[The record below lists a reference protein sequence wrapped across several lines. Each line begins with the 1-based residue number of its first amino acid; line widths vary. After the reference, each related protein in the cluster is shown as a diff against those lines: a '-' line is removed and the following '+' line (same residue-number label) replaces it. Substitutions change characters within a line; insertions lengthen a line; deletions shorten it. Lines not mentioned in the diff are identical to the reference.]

1 MAKFDETAKATGRHG
16 VVSEFV
22 YFLKATKKWWLLPIV
37 VASAVPDAASQALLK
52 VLTGMGA
59 DAEGQQRLRLL
70 GLDGLV
76 PIADAQRTELRK

>member
-1 MAKFDETAKATGRHG
+1 MQRPPTVAYAIPNTRSRIH
-16 VVSEFV
+16 VPPQ
-22 YFLKATKKWWLLPIV
+22 WLPIV
-37 VASAVPDAASQALLK
+37 VVPAVPDAASQALLK
-52 VLTGMGA
+52 VLASMGA